1 MSALMG
7 SGALALWLDVAPE
20 LDRETDGWYVD
31 EHMPERI
38 DIGGYLR
45 ARRFVAIEGGPA
57 YLTLFEAQ
65 TPAALASEGY
75 LRLVGKLSEQS
86 QRIRAGFSDVVRGTF
101 KVRQSVGRGIGAVMA
116 SVRLRPRDP
125 ARAEAALAAIDE
137 QVPQLLRRHGVVG
150 VHWLESAPEVRAQMD
165 AVRVTGKSDAG
176 ADYVLLVEA
185 TRAAEVAAIRH
196 DALAPEAIARYGW
209 ADDRYGVYTLMY
221 EVSSLNRGIDTML
234 GDRR

>member
-45 ARRFVAIEGGPA
+45 ARRFFAIEGSPS

-86 QRIRAGFSDVVRGTF
+86 KRIRAGFSNVARGTF
-101 KVRQSVGRGIGAVMA
+101 RVRQSLGRGIGGVTA
-116 SVRLRPRDP
+116 SVRLRPHDRVCAD
-125 ARAEAALAAIDE
+125 AAVAALDK
-137 QVPQLLRRHGVVG
+137 QVPQLLRQHGVVG
-150 VHWLESAPEVRAQMD
+150 VHWLEPAPEVRARMD
-165 AVRVTGKSDAG
+165 QVRVTGHADANV
-176 ADYVLLVEA
+176 DYVLFVEC
-185 TRAAEVAAIRH
+185 TRSAEVAAIRG
-196 DALAPEAIARYGW
+196 DVLAPEALAGCGCVEESF
-209 ADDRYGVYTLMY
+209 GVYTLMY
-221 EVSSLNRGIDTML
+221 EASALNRGVDTIL
-234 GDRR
+234 GHRR

>member
-31 EHMPERI
+31 EHLPERI

-45 ARRFVAIEGGPA
+45 ARRFVAIEGRPA

-65 TPAALASEGY
+65 TPATLASEGY

-86 QRIRAGFSDVVRGTF
+86 KRIRAGFSNVVRGTF
-101 KVRQSVGRGIGAVMA
+101 KVRQSLGRGIGGVMA
-116 SVRLRPRDP
+116 SVHLRPHDP
-125 ARAEAALAAIDE
+125 ARADVAVAALDKL
-137 QVPQLLRRHGVVG
+137 VPQLLRRHGIIG
-150 VHWLESAPEVRAQMD
+150 VHLLEPAPEVRARMD
-165 AVRVTGKSDAG
+165 RERVTGHQDARV
-176 ADYVLLVEA
+176 DHVLFVEA
-185 TRAAEVAAIRH
+185 TRAAEVAAIRRDILAP
-196 DALAPEAIARYGW
+196 DALATSGCAEEN
-209 ADDRYGVYTLMY
+209 YGVYILMY
-221 EVSSLNRGIDTML
+221 EVSGLNRGVDTIL

>member
-1 MSALMG
+1 MSALLG

-45 ARRFVAIEGGPA
+45 ARRFVALEGSPA

-86 QRIRAGFSDVVRGTF
+86 KRIRAGFSNVARGTF
-101 KVRQSVGRGIGAVMA
+101 KVRQSLGRGIGAVMA

-125 ARAEAALAAIDE
+125 ARAEAALAAID
-137 QVPQLLRRHGVVG
+137 QRMPLLFRQQGVVG
-150 VHWLESAPEVRAQMD
+150 VHWLEAAPEVRARMD
-165 AVRVTGKSDAG
+165 RVRVTGQSDAG
-176 ADYVLLVEA
+176 VDYVLLMEA
-185 TRAAEVAAIRH
+185 TRPAEVAAIRR
-196 DALAPEAIARYGW
+196 DALSSETLAGSGWSEEA
-209 ADDRYGVYTLMY
+209 YGVYTLMY
-221 EVSSLNRGIDTML
+221 EVSALNPGVDTTL
-234 GDRR
+234 GDRL

>member
-31 EHMPERI
+31 EHLPERI

-45 ARRFVAIEGGPA
+45 ARRFVAIEGSPS

-86 QRIRAGFSDVVRGTF
+86 KRIRSGFSNVARGTF
-101 KVRQSVGRGIGAVMA
+101 KVRQSIGRGVGAVMA
-116 SVRLRPRDP
+116 SVRLLPNDP
-125 ARAEAALAAIDE
+125 ARADAAVAAIDKLI
-137 QVPQLLRRHGVVG
+137 PQLLRRHGVVG
-150 VHWLESAPEVRAQMD
+150 VHWLESAPEVRARMD
-165 AVRVTGKSDAG
+165 QVRITGRSDAG
-176 ADYVLLVEA
+176 VDYVLLVET
-185 TRAAEVAAIRH
+185 TRAAEMAAIRR
-196 DALAPEAIARYGW
+196 DALAPEALAKSGCVEEK
-209 ADDRYGVYTLMY
+209 YGVYTLMY
-221 EVSSLNRGIDTML
+221 EVSGLNRGVDTVL
-234 GDRR
+234 GERP